1 MPTLAK
7 YRKMRDFSRTAEPNG
22 EPAKGAKPARRKS
35 PEELSFVIQRHEARR
50 LHYDFRLE
58 LGGVLL
64 SWAVPKG
71 PSLDPADKRLAVETE
86 PHPLEY
92 GKFEGT
98 IPKGEYGAGNVTI
111 WDHGTW
117 EPEGDAARDFER
129 GRLTFKLHG
138 EKLHGSWHLVRTRTR
153 DSGKDEK
160 NWLLMKSRDEFAQS
174 GAGEPEAARTNK
186 GDGARREDGEPKSA
200 PRQRTARARRRKTSL
215 TLEHVEPELATL
227 VSAAPEGDA
236 WLHELKFDGYRLLA
250 RVADGEVGLFTR
262 HGHDWSERMPALVR
276 ALSRVSADVWLD
288 GEVVVLDERGVSN
301 FQRLQNSLSE
311 GATGALVFYV
321 FDLLELDGTDYRA
334 RPLTERKQVLAEL
347 WKKLPADVR
356 ATLRL
361 SDHVVGNGAEFFKQ
375 ACKLGVEGI
384 VSKRADAPYRSGR
397 GRDWLKV
404 KCLKRQEFA
413 IVGYTEPSGSRSH
426 LGALLIAVNGRQGF
440 RYAGRVGT
448 GFTSASLAELH
459 RALGPLVRE
468 KPPRLENTP
477 RGADARGVH
486 WVEPKLA
493 AEVAFTEMTEDGVLR
508 HPSFQGLRED
518 KSAAEA
524 REERPADEEV
534 DARPAPARAA
544 RRAKPTEYPLT
555 NPGKILYPE
564 QGITKRELLDYYAL
578 VAERMLPHV
587 KNRPLTLVRCPNGY
601 DKPCFFQKHPGE
613 GVPAKVRS
621 VPIAEKSGDT
631 QYSVIDDAE
640 GLFGLVQLGA
650 LEIHTWG
657 SHADDAEHPDIVV
670 FDLDPDPDIDFGE
683 VCRAAEE
690 LRRVFEAAK
699 LESFVKTAGGKGL
712 HVCLP
717 IAPELTWQE
726 AKDFTQRIAEEF
738 VRRSPDKFVATV
750 SKSKRRGKIFI
761 DYLRNGRGATFVT
774 PYSTRARKNAPI
786 AMPLEW
792 DELGPKLRPDGFTLR
807 NIAER
812 LAKQKQDPFAR
823 MARTKQ
829 SLRALLAE

>member
-7 YRKMRDFSRTAEPNG
+7 YRKMRDFSRTAEPRG
-22 EPAKGAKPARRKS
+22 EPAKGRKPATRKA
-35 PEELSFVIQRHEARR
+35 PKQLSFVIQRHEARR

-71 PSLDPADKRLAVETE
+71 PSLNPADKRLAVETE

-138 EKLHGSWHLVRTRTR
+138 EKLNGSWHLVRTRTR
-153 DSGKDEK
+153 DSAKDEK
-160 NWLLMKSRDEFAQS
+160 NWLLMKSRDEFAD
-174 GAGEPEAARTNK
+174 A
-186 GDGARREDGEPKSA
+186 GDGAPRGGSGRKDDGEPKSA
-200 PRQRTARARRRKTSL
+200 PRQRASAAPARRRKTS
-215 TLEHVEPELATL
+215 TTIEHVEPELATL

-236 WLHELKFDGYRLLA
+236 WVHELKFDGYRLLA
-250 RVADGEVGLFTR
+250 RVAGGDVGLFTR

-276 ALSRVSADVWLD
+276 ALSRIEVDAWLD

-311 GATGALVFYV
+311 GQAGPLVFYV
-321 FDLLELDGTDYRA
+321 FDLLELDGTDYRNE
-334 RPLTERKQVLAEL
+334 PLTERKRVLAEL
-347 WKKLPADVR
+347 WKRLPPDVKR
-356 ATLRL
+356 TLRL
-361 SDHVVGNGAEFFKQ
+361 SDHVVGKGPEFFEQ

-426 LGALLIAVNGRQGF
+426 LGALLIAVNGPHGF

-448 GFTSASLAELH
+448 GFTAASLAELH
-459 RALGPLVRE
+459 RALAPLARD
-468 KPPRLENTP
+468 KPPDLENAP

-524 REERPADEEV
+524 REERPADVSE
-534 DARPAPARAA
+534 ARPAPRGARAP
-544 RRAKPTEYPLT
+544 RRAKTNDYPLS
-555 NPGKILYPE
+555 NPDKILYPE

-587 KNRPLTLVRCPNGY
+587 KDRPLTLVRCPNGY

-621 VPIAEKSGDT
+621 VPIEEKGGAT
-631 QYSVIDDAE
+631 QYSVIDDVE

-670 FDLDPDPDIDFGE
+670 FDLDPDPDVDFGE
-683 VCRAAEE
+683 VCRAAQE

-699 LESFVKTAGGKGL
+699 LETFVKTAGGKGL

-717 IAPELTWQE
+717 IAPELTWRE

-761 DYLRNGRGATFVT
+761 DYLRNGRGATFVA

-786 AMPLEW
+786 ATPLEW
-792 DELGPKLRPDGFTLR
+792 DELGPKLKPDGFTLR
-807 NIAER
+807 NIAQR
-812 LAKQKQDPFAR
+812 LAKQRHDPFER
-823 MARTKQ
+823 MAQTTQ
-829 SLRALLAE
+829 SLRALLGK